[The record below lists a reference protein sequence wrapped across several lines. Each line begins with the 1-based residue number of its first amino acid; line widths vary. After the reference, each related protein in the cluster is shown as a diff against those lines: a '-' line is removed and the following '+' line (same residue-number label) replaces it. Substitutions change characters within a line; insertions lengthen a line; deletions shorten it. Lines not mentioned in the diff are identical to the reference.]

1 MGSLQGAPAAS
12 HWLGVGG
19 GGVGEG
25 GVGLGGVG
33 AGGGPPE
40 PPGHSAHQHTFP
52 PPPQPLWVFSVE
64 QLPPAV
70 DPSAQIVAGRGA
82 FLVQIYLKTFSTGG
96 LVGAGVGGLVGG
108 GNVGGFVGAFVGGLV
123 GTGVGGGFVGKF
135 VGAFVGFGVGGGFV
149 GNAVGLGVGGG
160 VGNAVGFFVGIGV
173 GLAVG
178 GLTGAGV
185 GGGVVG
191 AEMHWPKVPVKPVPK
206 SPP

>member
-1 MGSLQGAPAAS
+1 M
-12 HWLGVGG
+12 
-19 GGVGEG
+19 
-25 GVGLGGVG
+25 GLGGVG

-40 PPGHSAHQHTFP
+40 PPGHSAYQHTFP
-52 PPPQPLWVFSVE
+52 PFPQPRLVFSEE

-135 VGAFVGFGVGGGFV
+135 VGAFVGLGVGGGFV

-160 VGNAVGFFVGIGV
+160 VGFGVGGGFVGNAVGFFVGTGA

-206 SPP
+206 SPPWPGNTSVPP